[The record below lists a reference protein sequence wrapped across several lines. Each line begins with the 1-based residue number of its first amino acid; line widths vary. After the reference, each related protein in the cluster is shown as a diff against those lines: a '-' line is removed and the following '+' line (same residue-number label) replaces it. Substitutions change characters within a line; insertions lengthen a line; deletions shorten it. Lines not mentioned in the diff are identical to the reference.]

1 MILGGQKWHNITTS
15 VDSDPTIFYIFVGGN
30 DFFHLIGQIDTGV
43 KTIFSYFIANFFHVG
58 LVDLILGAITI
69 LCFINAIVSM
79 VYIYLQAKQKYG
91 KVEKY
96 TSNKKNDKCQ
106 GKSLKGICIK
116 STFTNTKTYGTV
128 SKNIKTREKD

>member
-1 MILGGQKWHNITTS
+1 M
-15 VDSDPTIFYIFVGGN
+15 
-30 DFFHLIGQIDTGV
+30 
-43 KTIFSYFIANFFHVG
+43 G

-96 TSNKKNDKCQ
+96 TSNKKMISAK
-106 GKSLKGICIK
+106 GKVQKESASSQHLRTQKHMEQLAKI
-116 STFTNTKTYGTV
+116 
-128 SKNIKTREKD
+128 